1 MALTIFSIMVV
12 LLLLGFPMMI
22 PLIVG
27 AFVGFYSLFGGF
39 GQLETMV
46 QQMMAGVRPAS
57 LIAVPMFIFAADIM
71 TRGQSA
77 GRLICATAQMRA
89 LFEIVLKRGW
99 AAAAGRIPSSMQ
111 RGRGGMGERTLALT
125 KMIRHRMWRQC
136 PDSS

>member
-1 MALTIFSIMVV
+1 MATTIFSIMVV

-57 LIAVPMFIFAADIM
+57 GWWRSQWRRPPARGVAARFAA
-71 TRGQSA
+71 
-77 GRLICATAQMRA
+77 
-89 LFEIVLKRGW
+89 
-99 AAAAGRIPSSMQ
+99 
-111 RGRGGMGERTLALT
+111 
-125 KMIRHRMWRQC
+125 
-136 PDSS
+136 